1 MSNFHPDFVKY
12 IEHDTHLGSEL
23 LTALNT
29 VSPVSV
35 RKNPSKQQ
43 AAFEDESG
51 VEWCENAF
59 FLKERPVFTLNPL
72 FHAGTFYPQEA
83 GSMLLDYILRK
94 IELPESPVILD
105 LCAAPGGKSTLTAS
119 FLNGNGLLVANEVI
133 NQRAKI
139 LKENISKWG
148 YANTIVTNN
157 DPSDFS
163 RLTEFFDVVV
173 VDAPC
178 SGEGMFRKD
187 EQARNEWSPENVNL
201 CAGRQKRI
209 VADVWDSLREGGY
222 LVYSTCTFNPYEN
235 EENVRWMEEHLDA
248 EYVEIEAPHDFL
260 QGRGGTGIYGIPGKT
275 ETEGFFIAVL
285 RKKSNSGKSVS
296 LGKNANKGLTKI
308 KDISFLTDWVKT
320 ENSSFFFWN
329 ETILAIPGG
338 REKDFLIVQ
347 DNLHIIKWG
356 VIVGENARKGL
367 IPDHD
372 LIMCHSLRKDYP
384 GVELEEQQALHYLHG
399 DTFSLPDTISNG
411 FVQITFRNEP
421 LGWIKN
427 IGNRF
432 NNLYPKEYRIRM
444 RVDGGQK

>member
-1 MSNFHPDFVKY
+1 MNNFPTDFIRY
-12 IEHDTHLGSEL
+12 IENDTHLGSEL

-35 RKNPSKQQ
+35 RKNPKKVPVS
-43 AAFEDESG
+43 FPDERLIP
-51 VEWCENAF
+51 WCENAV

-83 GSMLLDYILRK
+83 GSMLLNFILESL
-94 IELPESPVILD
+94 ELPEKPVVLD
-105 LCAAPGGKSTLTAS
+105 LCAAPGGKSTLIAS
-119 FLNGNGLLVANEVI
+119 FLDGKGMLIANEVI

-139 LKENISKWG
+139 LKENVSKWG

-157 DPSDFS
+157 DPSDFN
-163 RLTEFFDVVV
+163 RLTSFFDVIV

-187 EQARNEWSPENVNL
+187 EQARSEWSPENVNL

-209 VADVWDSLREGGY
+209 VADVWDSLREDGY
-222 LVYSTCTFNPYEN
+222 LIYSTCTFNSHEN
-235 EENVRWMEEHLDA
+235 EENIRWIEENLDA
-248 EYVEIEAPHDFL
+248 EYIHIDAPFDFA
-260 QGRGGTGIYGIPGKT
+260 QGRNGIGIYGIPGRT
-275 ETEGFFIAVL
+275 ESEGFFIAVL
-285 RKKSNSGKSVS
+285 KKRSNSGKQTS
-296 LGKNANKGLTKI
+296 LGKNANKGLLKI
-308 KDISFLTDWVKT
+308 KDTNFLKDWVKPNDST
-320 ENSSFFFWN
+320 FFSWN
-329 ETILAIPGG
+329 ESVLAAPSEW
-338 REKDFLIVQ
+338 EKEYLIVQ

-356 VIVGENARKGL
+356 VVIGENARKGL

-372 LIMCHSLRKDYP
+372 LLMCHELRLSYP
-384 GVELEEQQALHYLHG
+384 KIEVEEKQALLYLHG
-399 DTFSLPDTISNG
+399 DTFPLSGTIPNG
-411 FVQITFRNEP
+411 FVQMTYQNEP

-444 RVDGGQK
+444 RID

>member
-1 MSNFHPDFVKY
+1 MDKFPKAFVQY
-12 IEHDTHLGSEL
+12 VEDDVYLGKEL
-23 LTALNT
+23 LTYLET
-29 VSPVSV
+29 MPPVSV
-35 RKNPSKQQ
+35 RKNPKKQS
-43 AAFEDESG
+43 FDFPDEQC
-51 VEWCENAF
+51 VQWCENAF

-94 IELPESPVILD
+94 IEVPKSPVVLD
-105 LCAAPGGKSTLTAS
+105 LCAAPGGKSTLIAS
-119 FLNGNGLLVANEVI
+119 FLDGEGVLVSNEVI

-148 YANTIVTNN
+148 YSNTVVTNN

-163 RLTEFFDVVV
+163 RLPSFFDVVV

-187 EQARNEWSPENVNL
+187 ENARNEWSSENVSL

-222 LVYSTCTFNPYEN
+222 LIYSTCTFNPHEN
-235 EENVRWMEEHLDA
+235 EENIRWMEEHLNA
-248 EYVEIEAPHDFL
+248 EYIPVEAPYQFM
-260 QGRGGTGIYGIPGKT
+260 QGRNGAGIYGIPGRT
-275 ETEGFFIAVL
+275 ETEGFFISVL
-285 RKKSNSGKSVS
+285 RKKGTSNRKVS
-296 LGKNANKGLTKI
+296 IGKNANKGLVRF
-308 KDISFLTDWVKT
+308 KDVALLEKWLKTD
-320 ENSSFFFWN
+320 ELLFYSWN
-329 ETILAIPGG
+329 ESILAIPQNWQQ
-338 REKDFLIVQ
+338 EFLAIQ

-356 VIVGENARKGL
+356 IVVGENARKGL
-367 IPDHD
+367 IPGHD
-372 LIMCHSLRKDYP
+372 LLMSHSLRKNYP
-384 GVELEEQQALHYLHG
+384 TIELDEKQALMYLHG
-399 DTFSLPDTISNG
+399 DTFSLPTDAPGG
-411 FVQITFRNEP
+411 FVQVTRNNEP

-444 RVDGGQK
+444 RIE

>member
-1 MSNFHPDFVKY
+1 MDKFPQDFIQY
-12 IEHDTHLGSEL
+12 IENDAYLGVEL
-23 LTALNT
+23 LAALNT
-29 VSPVSV
+29 TSPISV
-35 RKNPSKQQ
+35 RKNSKKES
-43 AAFEDESG
+43 FSFPDERTIS
-51 VEWCENAF
+51 WCENAV

-83 GSMLLDYILRK
+83 GSMLLNFVLKTLEI
-94 IELPESPVILD
+94 PERPVALD
-105 LCAAPGGKSTLTAS
+105 LCAAPGGKSTLIAS
-119 FLNGNGLLVANEVI
+119 FLDEKGMLVTNEVI

-139 LKENISKWG
+139 LKENVSKWG

-163 RLTEFFDVVV
+163 RLTSFFDVII

-209 VADVWDSLREGGY
+209 VADVWDSLKEDGY
-222 LVYSTCTFNPYEN
+222 LIYSTCTFNSYEN
-235 EENVRWMEEHLDA
+235 EENIRWIEENLGA
-248 EYVEIEAPHDFL
+248 EYIHITAPFDFV
-260 QGRGGTGIYGIPGKT
+260 QGRNGVGIYGIPGRT

-285 RKKSNSGKSVS
+285 KKRSNSGKQTS
-296 LGKNANKGLTKI
+296 LGKNANKGLLKI
-308 KDISFLTDWVKT
+308 KDTSFLKDWVKP
-320 ENSSFFFWN
+320 NDSAFFSWN
-329 ETILAIPGG
+329 ESVLAIPSEW
-338 REKDFLIVQ
+338 EKHYLIVQ

-356 VIVGENARKGL
+356 IVIGENARKGL

-372 LIMCHSLRKDYP
+372 LLMCHELRLSYP
-384 GVELEEQQALHYLHG
+384 KVELEEKQALLYLHG
-399 DTFSLPDTISNG
+399 DTFPLPETVPNG
-411 FVQITFRNEP
+411 FVQVTYQNEP

-444 RVDGGQK
+444 RID